1 MILKNQHRNL
11 IKRKY
16 KQNIYV
22 SAFAVN
28 DTSKA
33 SIKILYS
40 YFTVSPFMIFSSE
53 HSQCKSTSM
62 KIFTL
67 YKINDQ
73 VYNSRRKLGIKI
85 IIQISIQEYNGRIAG
100 VHNQIRY
107 LNILAKPNNKQGT
120 RLMHAQTPKFAYLD
134 QRPYKHTMV
143 HCGGRKVHSS
153 FIIISPHKKTH
164 AFRDFFLS
172 DCQIQHSR
180 FPLHNKSKR
189 QEHQKQKLL
198 FEI

>member
-1 MILKNQHRNL
+1 MNKISMSVYLLHMILQKP
-11 IKRKY
+11 
-16 KQNIYV
+16 
-22 SAFAVN
+22 A
-28 DTSKA
+28 SK
-33 SIKILYS
+33 S
-40 YFTVSPFMIFSSE
+40 FTVILQLATYGNNTQPIHDFLE
-53 HSQCKSTSM
+53 RSQCKSTSM

-67 YKINDQ
+67 YKIND
-73 VYNSRRKLGIKI
+73 SRRKLGIKI

-134 QRPYKHTMV
+134 QGTYNHTMV

-153 FIIISPHKKTH
+153 FIIITPHKKTH

-189 QEHQKQKLL
+189 QKHQK
-198 FEI
+198 